1 MSQYVKY
8 YIVEICSLFFICLL
22 WVSFFRILTYQNAGK
37 LLLISTLGMFLT
49 NQCYYARHAEKKKSD
64 IDYLKEHSIVF
75 SILSKSSFVMTAV
88 SCVCLFIAVLL
99 WLVLESMG
107 VSTI

>member
-22 WVSFFRILTYQNAGK
+22 WVSFFRIFTYQNTGK

-49 NQCYYARHAEKKKSD
+49 NQYYYARNAEKKKSD
-64 IDYLKEHSIVF
+64 IDYLKKNSILF
-75 SILSKSSFVMTAV
+75 SILTKSSFVMIAV
-88 SCVCLFIAVLL
+88 SCVCLFIAVIL
-99 WLVLESMG
+99 WMILEYIG
-107 VSTI
+107 ILTI